1 MDIILYSCIGL
12 VVGFV
17 IAFLLSKAKT
27 KGVEAL
33 LEKCREELL
42 TAQNEIKRLQEI
54 NTSNQVDIASKS
66 TMIENQLTTIGE
78 LKQQAVALKEEL
90 SDISADRSELYAKS
104 ETVTKELDLLRKQKE
119 KDDEERQKQF
129 SEQLEM
135 VQEQLKTTTEK
146 LLKSRAEELSSTN
159 STQMNAIINPL
170 KETIKEMK
178 EAMHSNRDTSN
189 KNTASLEKAIEEV
202 LKRANDVGSEADK
215 LARALRSEN
224 KIQGN
229 WGEIILEELL
239 KSQGLEEGKH
249 YDTQETLKD
258 ANGKALKHDETGKRM
273 IPDVIMH
280 YPDKKDAIIDAKVS
294 LSAFIDYQNA
304 ENEEE
309 RSNALT
315 RHIISVKSHIDELAK
330 KDYSRY
336 IIAPRQ
342 SINYVIMFVP
352 NESALQLAL
361 YNEPMLWR
369 DAFAKG
375 VFITSEQNLTAAL
388 RIIKMAWTHMAQTK
402 NQEEVF
408 RLADMLVKRVGEF
421 YDYFK
426 TIGDKIEAV
435 HTAYEKADKKL
446 IAGKQNMIAPAK
458 RLIELGAKEDAQR
471 ALPETIETDLF
482 DQ

>member
-1 MDIILYSCIGL
+1 MDIILYSSVGL
-12 VVGFV
+12 VIGFI
-17 IAFLLSKAKT
+17 IAFLLGKAKT
-27 KGVEAL
+27 KGAEAL
-33 LEKCREELL
+33 LDKCKQELL
-42 TAQNEIKRLQEI
+42 AAQNDQKRLQEV
-54 NTSNQVDIASKS
+54 NTARQVELASK
-66 TMIENQLTTIGE
+66 NTIIDNLQTNISD
-78 LKQQAVALKEEL
+78 LKQQSATLKEEL
-90 SDISADRSELYAKS
+90 SDISADRNELYARS
-104 ETVTKELDLLRKQKE
+104 ESLAKELDLLRKQKS

-129 SEQLEM
+129 NDQLGM
-135 VQEQLKTTTEK
+135 VQEQLKSTTEK
-146 LLKSRAEELSSTN
+146 LLKTRAEELSTTN
-159 STQMNAIINPL
+159 STQMSAIIDPL

-178 EAMHSNRDTSN
+178 DAMHSNRDTSN

-258 ANGKALKHDETGKRM
+258 ATGKALRNDDTGKRM
-273 IPDVIMH
+273 IPDVVMH

-369 DAFAKG
+369 DAFGKG

-435 HTAYEKADKKL
+435 HNAYEKADKKL
-446 IAGKQNMIAPAK
+446 ITGKQNMIAPAK
-458 RLIELGAKEDAQR
+458 RLIELGAKEDVQR
-471 ALPETIETDLF
+471 TLPETIDTDLF
-482 DQ
+482 EQ